1 MEQWV
6 IGDFYKALL
15 IVSSVVLCYFVA
27 RFSTVNWSWVRW
39 FRLYQKSIRSVYLK
53 KILYIDNNQ
62 YDQIWTGNL
71 IAIVGSG
78 IQAWASL
85 LVNLLRYSWSIII
98 TLSINIYFIY
108 QLNPLY
114 VLVFLVSVC
123 VILYMWVQAD
133 NRMRKYRNVRREE
146 QREWTRRIVKL
157 FMSKFDVLQNDK
169 IDTELMQ
176 IAATSDRAV
185 LANQKMW
192 PPTEIFFLWPQLIVY
207 IFLILFFYYWWTAIF
222 NGTMTISFFYGVVSS
237 FFLLQNML
245 DKTLT
250 VLKDVS
256 KDRTDIE
263 RLRSLVDNNP
273 SIKGIEE
280 GNNFIFTHGEIVF
293 SNISFWYNKD
303 NFILEWFNLTIPS
316 GKKLALVWPSW
327 SGKTTLVKLIA
338 WYIQTIQWDIHI
350 DKQLLPRASWD
361 IDSVSLKS
369 YYKHIWYL
377 TQEPSVF
384 DGTIYENLIYALD
397 YEPTQNELE
406 FAVKQAQC
414 SFVYDFPDWLETHI
428 WEKGIRLSWW
438 QRQRLAIAKIFLK
451 NPRIVLL
458 DEPTSALDSI
468 SEEAITKALDKL
480 FEWRT
485 VVIIAHRLQ
494 TVKKAD
500 EIIVLDEWKI
510 LERWTHD
517 QLVVLWWTYAKML
530 ELQSWF

>member
-1 MEQWV
+1 MKNYSIEIKWAL
-6 IGDFYKALL
+6 IYSIIALL
-15 IVSSVVLCYFVA
+15 WMFIE
-27 RFSTVNWSWVRW
+27 
-39 FRLYQKSIRSVYLK
+39 K
-53 KILYIDNNQ
+53 
-62 YDQIWTGNL
+62 
-71 IAIVGSG
+71 IVG
-78 IQAWASL
+78 L
-85 LVNLLRYSWSIII
+85 
-98 TLSINIYFIY
+98 
-108 QLNPLY
+108 
-114 VLVFLVSVC
+114 
-123 VILYMWVQAD
+123 
-133 NRMRKYRNVRREE
+133 
-146 QREWTRRIVKL
+146 
-157 FMSKFDVLQNDK
+157 
-169 IDTELMQ
+169 
-176 IAATSDRAV
+176 
-185 LANQKMW
+185 
-192 PPTEIFFLWPQLIVY
+192 
-207 IFLILFFYYWWTAIF
+207 
-222 NGTMTISFFYGVVSS
+222 
-237 FFLLQNML
+237 
-245 DKTLT
+245 
-250 VLKDVS
+250 
-256 KDRTDIE
+256 
-263 RLRSLVDNNP
+263 
-273 SIKGIEE
+273 
-280 GNNFIFTHGEIVF
+280 H
-293 SNISFWYNKD
+293 
-303 NFILEWFNLTIPS
+303 
-316 GKKLALVWPSW
+316 
-327 SGKTTLVKLIA
+327 
-338 WYIQTIQWDIHI
+338 DIHI

-500 EIIVLDEWKI
+500 EIIVLDKWKI
-510 LERWTHD
+510 IERWTHD
-517 QLVVLWWTYAKML
+517 ELVVLWWTYAKML